1 MFKSIKRLGAVATL
15 ALPLAFVSQTAHAN
29 PVGLEL
35 QLLVDV
41 SGSVDGGEFTLQQN
55 GIADAFSSAAVQ
67 AAILGSAKG
76 SIAVQY
82 IQWSSSNQQAVKVGW
97 TLIDSAASAN
107 AFAALVSASS
117 RSYADSTAPGSAI
130 NFGAPLFDNNGFEG
144 DRQVIDVSGDGAEN
158 DGANTA
164 NARNAALAGGVDAI
178 NGLPIIGEPGLVA
191 WYTAN
196 IMGGAGSF
204 ITPATGFDTFAQAI
218 EDKLVKE
225 VVGVPEPA
233 SMLLFGAGLAGMI
246 LVRRKFV

>member
-1 MFKSIKRLGAVATL
+1 MFKSIKQLGAVAAF
-15 ALPLAFVSQTAHAN
+15 ALPLAFVSQTAHAI

-41 SGSVDGGEFTLQQN
+41 SGSVDSSEFALQQN
-55 GIADAFSSAAVQ
+55 GIANAFSSAAVQ

-82 IQWSSSNQQAVKVGW
+82 IQWSDGTQQDIKVGW
-97 TLIDSAASAN
+97 TLIDSVASAN
-107 AFAALVSASS
+107 AFAALVSGSS
-117 RSYADSTAPGSAI
+117 RSFAGSTAPGSAL
-130 NFGAPLFDNNGFEG
+130 NFGAPLFNNNGFEG

-164 NARNAALAGGVDAI
+164 TARNNALLSGVDAI
-178 NGLPIIGEPGLVA
+178 NGLPIIGEAGLVA

-196 IMGGAGSF
+196 IMGGTGSF
-204 ITPATGFDTFAQAI
+204 IIPAAGFGDFAQAI

-246 LVRRKFV
+246 LVRRKSV